1 MTWALGGFG
10 QAERGR
16 QRPQGKEGA
25 NGKAVERGNRV
36 RGGGR
41 HVWGTSMLQA
51 DTRYSANV
59 ITAHFHTHPVR
70 WRC

>member
-10 QAERGR
+10 EAKRGR

-51 DTRYSANV
+51 DTRGTRPMSSPL
-59 ITAHFHTHPVR
+59 IFTPTL
-70 WRC
+70 